1 MNNIQ
6 KGILFTLLSAVFNSS
21 TYLLSRLILNLTN
34 VETMLVLWFFWGNII
49 FFFYMFLT
57 KSLKQI
63 FYETKRNL
71 KSLAILGLIN
81 TVSVILWSYGIL
93 LGDLTNVTF
102 LFRFEVIF
110 AVLLGLILLKE
121 KLMSLEILGIILAI
135 IGAFVMVYSGQLA
148 LGLGDLIMLF
158 AALTSAISS
167 FVTKIYSKKISS
179 FALAY
184 NRSVFLFILI
194 GIYSIALGKIN
205 FAFSTDLLILTL
217 TAAFVGAFLGFVFFY
232 KSLSFYELSK
242 ATSVRSVEPFFAV
255 IFALIFLSVAPTL
268 PQLFGGTLIV
278 VGIIILSLAA
288 GKKVK

>member
-49 FFFYMFLT
+49 FFLYMFLT
-57 KSLKQI
+57 KGLEKI
-63 FYETKRNL
+63 LYETKRNL

-81 TVSVILWSYGIL
+81 TVSAILWSYGIL

-121 KLMSLEILGIILAI
+121 KLMKLEVLGIILAI
-135 IGAFVMVYSGQLA
+135 IGAFVMVYSRQLA

-158 AALTSAISS
+158 AALFSAISL

-184 NRSVFLFILI
+184 NRSVFLFIFI
-194 GIYSIALGKIN
+194 GIYSLGLGKIN